1 MIGCGVNQDEK
12 SGESMAD
19 LVAGLKML
27 ARRALRR
34 PGLLSLR
41 SEYRRRPGY
50 SVVRTNGREIV
61 ARDVVAAQPWQQSA
75 QLARRCQQFLTDA
88 GIECW
93 ATHPLGS
100 RVFGWGLRRSD
111 FVRAFRII
119 ATEFS
124 GEALYVKSKPS
135 FGVPTLVEDLE
146 PAALASVS
154 SVDIFQHVQDQW
166 GRVFPDY
173 VACRLAPWDPSDRG
187 TLVSRDREAVVQ
199 EIEDLSPIPVV
210 EVASWDGLSL
220 PRPAILAEPDPSEVA
235 FPIDAVYMWVDD
247 SDPAWRARRDA
258 VYEGTTVPES
268 EPDSEAQAP
277 ARYRDRGELRAS
289 FRSLELYAP
298 WIRTIYLVTDR
309 QRPTWLDPDSS
320 RVVIVDHRDI
330 FEDPSVLPSFNSH
343 AIESQ
348 LHRIPG
354 LSEHYLYLNDDVLF
368 NVPVSPTDFF
378 TPQGK
383 LKVVLSRS
391 HRPLIDESKLTALE
405 QARAN
410 SARLLERDF
419 GRPVTRLFAHV
430 PFAQSKALAAE
441 VSQTYAEEI
450 ASTLSHPFRCG
461 EDYVITSWLFLYTA
475 LFTGRA
481 VPSDLTFAY
490 FNVAQ
495 EESRHR
501 MASWDRFAA
510 AAVLCVNDSPDQTS
524 EEHSATLESW
534 LKQLYAV
541 PTTYEIPGPAP
552 QA

>member
-1 MIGCGVNQDEK
+1 MIGCGVNQDER
-12 SGESMAD
+12 SGGSMSE
-19 LVAGLKML
+19 LMAGLKML
-27 ARRALRR
+27 ARRVLRR
-34 PGLLSLR
+34 PGLLPLG
-41 SEYRRRPGY
+41 SEYRRRPGF
-50 SVVRTNGREIV
+50 SVVRVNGLEVV
-61 ARDVVAAQPWQQSA
+61 ARDVVAAQPWHQSA
-75 QLARRCQQFLTDA
+75 QLARRCQQLFADA

-93 ATHPLGS
+93 AIHPLGS
-100 RVFGWGLRRSD
+100 RVFEWSVRRSD
-111 FVRAFRII
+111 FARAVQTVSR
-119 ATEFS
+119 EFT
-124 GEALYVKSKPS
+124 GEAIYLKAKPS
-135 FGVPTLVEDLE
+135 IGVPTLVDDLD
-146 PAALASVS
+146 PAALGSASFIDV
-154 SVDIFQHVQDQW
+154 FQYVHDQW

-173 VACRLAPWDPSDRG
+173 VACRVVPWDPSDRG
-187 TLVSRDREAVVQ
+187 TLVCRDREAVIQ

-210 EVASWDGLSL
+210 EVPSWDGASL

-258 VYEGTTVPES
+258 VVEGTVEPES
-268 EPDSEAQAP
+268 DSDSEAQAP

-309 QRPTWLDPDSS
+309 QRPSWLDPDSS

-354 LSEHYLYLNDDVLF
+354 LSEYYLYLNDDVLF

-391 HRPLIDESKLTALE
+391 HRPLIDHSKLTPLE

-419 GRPVTRLFAHV
+419 GRPVTKLFAHV

-441 VSQTYAEEI
+441 VSATYAEEI
-450 ASTLSHPFRCG
+450 AATVSHPFRCG

-481 VPSDLTFAY
+481 VPSTLTFAY

-495 EESRHR
+495 EESRRR
-501 MASWDRFAA
+501 MAAWDRFAA

-524 EEHSATLESW
+524 EGHSATLEAW
-534 LKQLYAV
+534 LRQLYAV
-541 PTTYEIPGPAP
+541 PTAYELRGSTPEA
-552 QA
+552 